1 MVEVNIKVM
10 LMAVT
15 LNLFIAMM
23 TKILVI
29 MTGLTIVNGLK
40 FTVDKN
46 LLLRIKLTFKS
57 VEYKIFKCKNM

>member
-10 LMAVT
+10 LMAVKT

-46 LLLRIKLTFKS
+46 LLLTLS
-57 VEYKIFKCKNM
+57 GAA